1 VHALRGNVMDR
12 SSCRGH
18 CCRFDDPG
26 LDSEEKALKS
36 MANLAAELLARKDTS
51 VIFGPVK
58 KNAIKQVHYIAQ
70 MPAVKVRHAMRCCAS
85 MCGSMPSQTV
95 PKSHLGM
102 DGRRVTGR
110 TVLFDG
116 RDRIHKQNKVSVLR
130 HASWAGDVRS
140 PLQRSAAPLQH
151 STACCNMAGPV
162 RPTIAAVTIAR
173 DCIRSAFTVG

>member
-1 VHALRGNVMDR
+1 MHALRGNVMDR
-12 SSCRGH
+12 SSCSGH

-85 MCGSMPSQTV
+85 MCGSSAIADRTKVAPGHGREACDR
-95 PKSHLGM
+95 SHSSL
-102 DGRRVTGR
+102 
-110 TVLFDG
+110 
-116 RDRIHKQNKVSVLR
+116 
-130 HASWAGDVRS
+130 
-140 PLQRSAAPLQH
+140 
-151 STACCNMAGPV
+151 
-162 RPTIAAVTIAR
+162 
-173 DCIRSAFTVG
+173 